1 MYDPSRMK
9 PRFIL
14 DFLSEGATRS
24 TNELGDLENLGNLGN
39 LGIEQIECFF
49 NYGLQKLMG
58 LTGS

>member
-39 LGIEQIECFF
+39 LGIEQIECFSTMDF
-49 NYGLQKLMG
+49 R
-58 LTGS
+58 S